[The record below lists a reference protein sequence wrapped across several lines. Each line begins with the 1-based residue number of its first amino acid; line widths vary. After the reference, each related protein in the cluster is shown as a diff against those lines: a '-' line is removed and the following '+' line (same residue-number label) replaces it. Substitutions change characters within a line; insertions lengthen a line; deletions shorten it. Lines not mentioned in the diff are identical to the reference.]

1 MNAEKQIRDRE
12 SKERCFLTCK
22 KINHGGIDMKV
33 ENGNGMGNTGGVSGL
48 MPTGLP
54 GQGDDAQSKSIRKQ
68 IEQKQQ
74 ELSELSGKEDVS
86 SEEKMKKRQELV
98 KEISDL
104 NMQLRQHQMEK
115 HMQEKAERQKERQ
128 KAAEAS
134 KPAGGAAR
142 SQGTTQAAGFSV
154 EGMSAMLSADASMKQ
169 AKIQGSVSN
178 RMENR
183 ANIVK
188 AEMKFEK
195 SEKVLAS
202 KEAELA
208 DVEAKADSAAN
219 AQAGSLRD
227 ATESAQRAAEAERSN
242 GLKDS
247 ENERSA
253 KTDSDNKAGDA
264 EKERD
269 GKTKGAGAEHTEGEN
284 GAEQTEKSLS
294 EQYPSVDVRI

>member
-1 MNAEKQIRDRE
+1 
-12 SKERCFLTCK
+12 
-22 KINHGGIDMKV
+22 MKV
-33 ENGNGMGNTGGVSGL
+33 ENGNGMGNTGGVSGV
-48 MPTGLP
+48 MPTGLL

-68 IEQKQQ
+68 IERKQQ

-86 SEEKMKKRQELV
+86 PEEKMKKRQELI

-134 KPAGGAAR
+134 KPAGGTAQR
-142 SQGTTQAAGFSV
+142 QGTAQAAGFST

-188 AEMKFEK
+188 AEMKLEK

-227 ATESAQRAAEAERSN
+227 ATESAQRAAEAERGN
-242 GLKDS
+242 GLKSS
-247 ENERSA
+247 ENERSS
-253 KTDSDNKAGDA
+253 KTDSDKKAGDA
-264 EKERD
+264 EKDRD
-269 GKTKGAGAEHTEGEN
+269 GKAKGTDAEHAEGKD